1 MGWRRNHRSNPENC
15 SHSGAITVRSTGI
28 ERIVCE
34 TCGHVSF
41 GFETAANEEFQR
53 DVFARQ
59 ADDTQTI
66 NAPNGNH
73 LVTVT
78 S

>member
-15 SHSGAITVRSTGI
+15 SHIGAITVRSTGI

-34 TCGHVSF
+34 TCGHVSIR
-41 GFETAANEEFQR
+41 FETAANDEFQR

-59 ADDTQTI
+59 ADETQTTT
-66 NAPNGNH
+66 ATGTL
-73 LVTVT
+73 LVTVA

>member
-34 TCGHVSF
+34 TCGHVSIR
-41 GFETAANEEFQR
+41 FETAANDEFQR

-59 ADDTQTI
+59 SRRDAIDNRADRQPADC
-66 NAPNGNH
+66 H
-73 LVTVT
+73 
-78 S
+78 